1 MANVLLVALGGAL
14 GAVARFAVASA
25 FTRKL
30 GASWPYGTLFINIS
44 GCFLVALF
52 LTAASERYPEMHAG
66 WRYFFPIGFVGA
78 YTTFSTYEFETWR
91 LAQLGQMPGTIAYVI
106 ASNVLGF
113 AAVLLRSEEHTSE
126 LQSLAYLVCRL
137 LLEKKKNNNNGHRQI
152 HRVY

>member
-1 MANVLLVALGGAL
+1 MANVFLVALGGAL

-30 GASWPYGTLFINIS
+30 GTSSWPYGTFFVNVS

-52 LTAASERYPEMHAG
+52 LTAASERYPDMNPG

-91 LAQLGQMPGTIAYVI
+91 LAQLGQVPGTVAYVI

-113 AAVLLRSEEHTSE
+113 AAVVLGTWVAR
-126 LQSLAYLVCRL
+126 RM
-137 LLEKKKNNNNGHRQI
+137 
-152 HRVY
+152 